1 MKNQI
6 GRYSLLVASF
16 SVLLGT
22 APAQAENDFEIGA
35 FAGWH
40 WFDDDNEIG
49 RIDGTTN
56 VDAPD
61 DSLLFG
67 IRVGYAFNW
76 LFTLEG
82 EIGLIP
88 TDVDSQISS
97 PVDMVGIVYRAHAL
111 FHFTDEDSRFRPFA
125 LAGVGGMTSQ
135 TDDQSVIEF
144 DTDFVPHGG
153 LGLKYRLGDNWG
165 VRVDGR
171 ILLPPSTASEGITQD
186 YEAMIGLYK
195 TFRNTGPKV
204 AGDSDGDGV
213 ADDKDD
219 CPNKAE
225 DNDGFR
231 DDDGCPDV
239 DNDEDGIPD
248 GDDKCPDEAE
258 SQNGVDDD
266 DGCPEGD
273 DDGDGV
279 LGGADKCPDAA
290 EDKDGFEDGDGCPDP
305 DNDGDGVADA
315 DDKCATEAETKNGY
329 QDNDGCPD
337 EIPAEVAKF
346 TGKIEGIRFKSGSAV
361 IKRSSNKV
369 LNKAAGVLTE
379 FKDLRMEVQGHTD
392 SKGNADKNQ
401 ALSQR
406 RADAVRAYLVK
417 KGVDEGRLTA
427 KGFGDTNPIA
437 DNKTA
442 KGRKEN
448 RRVEF
453 KLVTE

>member
-1 MKNQI
+1 
-6 GRYSLLVASF
+6 
-16 SVLLGT
+16 
-22 APAQAENDFEIGA
+22 
-35 FAGWH
+35 
-40 WFDDDNEIG
+40 
-49 RIDGTTN
+49 
-56 VDAPD
+56 
-61 DSLLFG
+61 
-67 IRVGYAFNW
+67 
-76 LFTLEG
+76 
-82 EIGLIP
+82 
-88 TDVDSQISS
+88 
-97 PVDMVGIVYRAHAL
+97 
-111 FHFTDEDSRFRPFA
+111 
-125 LAGVGGMTSQ
+125 MTSQ